1 MCKNFLIPFVFLL
14 SLSLIISSCNEKDEP
29 HFFELD
35 KTTLSFEIEGG
46 SQNIAI
52 SSNGNWTVSN
62 NADWLIVSPQSDN
75 GNGTVI
81 VTASE
86 NETFEARETTLTF
99 SSETKTV
106 TVEIAQRAKE
116 FYLELDKTTLLF
128 EAEGGTQNISVSS
141 NENWTISN
149 DASWITVSPQ
159 SGNGN
164 ATVIVTAVVS
174 MRSETRTARLIFSV
188 GTKSVITDITQEES
202 INPQG
207 VVINDV
213 RWATHN
219 VDAPGTFT
227 ENIECDG
234 EYYQWNRGTTDFLY
248 WDDYWNSVYANSD
261 FWLSENN
268 PCPSGWRVPTNDELE
283 KLLNSDNSWTTING
297 INGRQFGTAPN
308 TIFLPAGGRRVG
320 SNLILSFRLNGFY
333 WSDMA
338 NTSGDGTNARYLFVN
353 NSDAGRANHLRPS
366 GFSIRCVA
374 E

>member
-1 MCKNFLIPFVFLL
+1 MNKKLCKPVIVLFA
-14 SLSLIISSCNEKDEP
+14 LSLIISGCKKDEP

-52 SSNGNWTVSN
+52 SSNETWTISN
-62 NADWLIVSPQSDN
+62 NAD
-75 GNGTVI
+75 
-81 VTASE
+81 
-86 NETFEARETTLTF
+86 
-99 SSETKTV
+99 
-106 TVEIAQRAKE
+106 
-116 FYLELDKTTLLF
+116 
-128 EAEGGTQNISVSS
+128 
-141 NENWTISN
+141 
-149 DASWITVSPQ
+149 WITVSPQ

-164 ATVIVTAVVS
+164 ATVTIIASENEAFEARKTTLTFSSETKIVTIEVTQGAKEFYLELDKTTLTFEADGGTQNISVSSNGNWTISNDASWITASPQSGNGNATVIITAVVS
-174 MRSETRTARLIFSV
+174 MRSEIRTARLTFSV
-188 GTKSVITDITQEES
+188 GTKSVITDITQEEN

-227 ENIECDG
+227 ENIEFYG

-248 WDDYWNSVYANSD
+248 WNDYWNSVYANSD

-268 PCPSGWRVPTNDELE
+268 PCPSGWRVPTRDELE

-297 INGRQFGTAPN
+297 INGRQFGTVPN
-308 TIFLPAGGRRVG
+308 TIFLPAGGRKVG
-320 SNLILSFRLNGFY
+320 SNWFFSFGLNGFY
-333 WSDMA
+333 WSDMV
-338 NTSGDGTNARYLFVN
+338 NTLGDGTNARYLFVSN
-353 NSDAGRANHLRPS
+353 NDASIANHLRPN